1 MSWSLVR
8 VSVPW
13 LTVLSGEGDGE
24 SMGGA
29 GQAPKPWL
37 AGSRQ
42 GCPVEP
48 RAQRWIESSLR
59 WCAGEFGAKVLKRD
73 AVLPTVAF
81 LPAAYAATDEQIEA
95 LVRRACLLMMIDP
108 AIVKVDLFD
117 ASGGQGGSAG
127 PPKRRAVGHF
137 RMESGRAVIGLDR
150 SETGDPSYLT
160 AIVAHE
166 LGHVRLLGEGRIT
179 TARADH
185 ERLTDLVTVYFGF
198 GVFTTNAALS
208 YARSS
213 RGWSVHPLG
222 ELDERTLNAARNDG
236 YSTLG
241 YLSEHELAYA
251 LACYCWLRGDTH
263 PPWLSYV
270 DVGPRATLKQGLA
283 YLAQAGPGKELP
295 TQRTVGKTSRHGNA
309 TIRVVPAGAEGSAY
323 LRPDSI
329 PRMRA
334 TRPRGG
340 GRSSP

>member
-1 MSWSLVR
+1 
-8 VSVPW
+8 
-13 LTVLSGEGDGE
+13 
-24 SMGGA
+24 MGGA

-37 AGSRQ
+37 AGSGQ
-42 GCPVEP
+42 GCPVEL

-59 WCAGEFGAKVLKRD
+59 WCIGEFGTKVLNRD
-73 AVLPTVAF
+73 VVLPSADF
-81 LPAAYAATDEQIEA
+81 LPASYDAADEQIEA
-95 LVRRACLLMMIDP
+95 LVRQACGLMMIDP
-108 AIVKVDLFD
+108 AVIKVDLFD
-117 ASGGQGGSAG
+117 SRAGQGGAFG

-137 RMESGRAVIGLDR
+137 RVENGRAVIGLDR
-150 SETGDPSYLT
+150 TETGDPAYLT

-166 LGHVRLLGEGRIT
+166 LGHVRLLGERRIT

-185 ERLTDLVTVYFGF
+185 ERLTDLLTVYFGF

-251 LACYCWLRGDTH
+251 LACYCRLRGDLH
-263 PPWLSYV
+263 PPWLNYV

-295 TQRTVGKTSRHGNA
+295 TQRTVGKASRRGNT
-309 TIRVVPAGAEGSAY
+309 TIRVVPVTVEGSAY

-329 PRMRA
+329 PTMPA
-334 TRPRGG
+334 TRPRPRGSS
-340 GRSSP
+340 RSRLSR